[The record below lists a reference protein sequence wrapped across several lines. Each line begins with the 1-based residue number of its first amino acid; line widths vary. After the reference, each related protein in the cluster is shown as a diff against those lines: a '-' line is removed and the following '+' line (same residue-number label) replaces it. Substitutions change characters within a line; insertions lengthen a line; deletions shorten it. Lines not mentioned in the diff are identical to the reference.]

1 MDIVVVGG
9 LAVGVWAAIG
19 LGAVGAVFILRA
31 VACWYFKLTK
41 IVAVLEEIR
50 DLAVRNIEKGGI
62 ITLPEGEFV
71 IGKKETKT
79 PYPVDQLKRDLS
91 EEYGYTLGKATKLMR
106 GAAGVKTLLDGY
118 PKMKETKEGP

>member
-1 MDIVVVGG
+1 MIWGIWSWIG
-9 LAVGVWAAIG
+9 IGILCFGV
-19 LGAVGAVFILRA
+19 LCILRE
-31 VACWYFKLTK
+31 VACWYFRLTK
-41 IVAVLEEIR
+41 IAMLLEEIR

-79 PYPVDQLKRDLS
+79 LYPVDQLKRDLS
-91 EEYGYTLGKATKLMR
+91 EEYGCTLGKATKLVR
-106 GAAGVKTLLDGY
+106 GAAGVKTPLDGF